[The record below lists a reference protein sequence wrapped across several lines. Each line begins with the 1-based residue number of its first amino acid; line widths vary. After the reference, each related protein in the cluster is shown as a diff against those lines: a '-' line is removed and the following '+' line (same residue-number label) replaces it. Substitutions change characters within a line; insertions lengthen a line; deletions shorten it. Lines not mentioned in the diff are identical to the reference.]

1 MRLQHSSGFTLVEL
15 MVVVAIVAILA
26 VMAAPSYRDMIDRY
40 RLRAATD
47 DLVSVISN
55 ARANAVKLD
64 RDVNVSFGGTGAGW
78 CMGANAAAAPTAG
91 DPAGAASAC
100 DCTASTPAC
109 IVDGE
114 TLLVPPGKHV
124 DVDISGATPAAV
136 IFDGNLGL
144 LKTGSPPTIL
154 ASRTI
159 DLTSPSGRYTAR
171 VVIRPVG
178 QAIVCVP
185 SGPAMAGV
193 PACS

>member
-1 MRLQHSSGFTLVEL
+1 MRPQHSSGFTLVEL

-47 DLVSVISN
+47 DLVSVMSN

-64 RDVNVSFGGTGAGW
+64 RDVNVSFGNTATGW
-78 CMGANAAAAPTAG
+78 CMGANAAVAPSAG
-91 DPAGAASAC
+91 DPAGTASAC
-100 DCTASTPAC
+100 DCTAATPTC
-109 IVDGE
+109 VVDGE
-114 TLLVPPGKHV
+114 TLLVPAGKHA
-124 DVDISGATPAAV
+124 DVDISGTTTAL

-144 LKTGSPPTIL
+144 LNPVGSQTM
-154 ASRTI
+154 

-171 VVIRPVG
+171 VIVRPLG
-178 QAIVCVP
+178 QATICVP
-185 SGPAMAGV
+185 SGSPSMAGV